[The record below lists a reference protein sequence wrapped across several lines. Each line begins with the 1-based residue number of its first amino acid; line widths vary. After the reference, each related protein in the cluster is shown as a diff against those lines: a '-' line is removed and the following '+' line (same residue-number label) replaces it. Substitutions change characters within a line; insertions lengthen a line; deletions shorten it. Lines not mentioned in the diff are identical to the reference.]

1 MSRALNNSG
10 YVDKEKKKRII
21 RIAEELGYHP
31 NPVAVSLMK
40 QRTKQ
45 LLFYCREIRNAF
57 NIELYEGMMNAAR
70 KRNYLVVIHGSLD
83 FKSIRSTMV
92 DGIIFPSESAAGLYQ
107 ETAGKNYHIP
117 AVTASYGNAAIYLRR
132 IPLIECDCWEGMEL
146 IFHYLRQRG
155 HERIALAMRVWSR
168 DHRGTGYGLA
178 GVHAV

>member
-1 MSRALNNSG
+1 MWTKKR
-10 YVDKEKKKRII
+10 KKRII

-92 DGIIFPSESAAGLYQ
+92 DGIIFPVNRQPACTRKRQ
-107 ETAGKNYHIP
+107 GKI
-117 AVTASYGNAAIYLRR
+117 IIFRR
-132 IPLIECDCWEGMEL
+132 
-146 IFHYLRQRG
+146 
-155 HERIALAMRVWSR
+155 
-168 DHRGTGYGLA
+168 
-178 GVHAV
+178 